1 MNYNEYIKDKLIS
14 LYLKNEKIGFSLTN
28 KDTLLFLN
36 DFIVNIKPY
45 DYSLSD
51 ALSKIAKR
59 LDKDKKL
66 NNLLGERFLSELEN
80 LKDKH
85 VLNVFQKQNS
95 IEPPQITTKQKE
107 ELLEKYT
114 EVAKQY
120 GLKEFY
126 YSLDP
131 LLKPEENFNKAL
143 FLLNK
148 TKLELNK
155 LQQALDLKEHYKIG
169 NGILSIQV
177 NSQQRTK
184 DNGDYDFLSNT
195 IRLKDENSTFPL
207 IHEYV
212 HFIDKTTASLI
223 LTGKTT
229 QQLYES
235 ENSIDLNFV
244 EHNSKE
250 YAEAQ
255 KNRKYTENEIK
266 ELFDMSIFNQVDYKK
281 DKFPWINF
289 KQLILTS
296 IFNKEINQ
304 NKYIQEIFNQNI
316 PKEDS
321 NNKFKEIIFEW
332 IEDENYPNISRLK
345 KDIDN
350 IFDNKKI
357 NFNGYSPEE
366 IEVLGKTKLFKENQL
381 EDNYFMKSSKLF
393 DLNNSRLANQSII
406 IPSSNIEFVNSQIN
420 QYYQT
425 QKEMLARTIEQTLKE
440 DKHEQLSDRL
450 TTPQLSQEE
459 TQKFFEII
467 KSWQNITHEL
477 LEQQKQQKQQ
487 NTFTNVQ
494 KVIHKFRSYG
504 SKELEKEL
512 KFK

>member
-14 LYLKNEKIGFSLTN
+14 LYFKNEKVGFSLTN
-28 KDTLLFLN
+28 KNTFLFLN

-51 ALSKIAKR
+51 ALSKIAEK
-59 LDKDKKL
+59 LEEDKKL
-66 NNLLGERFLSELEN
+66 KSLVGDDFLFELDN
-80 LKDKH
+80 LKETKA
-85 VLNVFQKQNS
+85 LNDFRNQTPIKLSS
-95 IEPPQITTKQKE
+95 ITVKQKE
-107 ELLEKYT
+107 ELIEKYT
-114 EVAKQY
+114 EVAKHY

-143 FLLNK
+143 LLLDK

-155 LQQALDLKEHYKIG
+155 LQQELDINEPYKIG
-169 NGILSIQV
+169 NNILSIQL
-177 NSQQRTK
+177 NSQEETE
-184 DNGDYDFLSNT
+184 DNGYYDFLSNT

-212 HFIDKTTASLI
+212 HFIDKTTASLL

-229 QQLYES
+229 QQLYEIN
-235 ENSIDLNFV
+235 EKNNIDIQFLDR
-244 EHNSKE
+244 NSKE

-255 KNRKYTENEIK
+255 KNRKYTDTELK
-266 ELFDMSIFNQVDYKK
+266 ELFDMSIFNKVDYKK

-289 KQLILTS
+289 KKLILTS

-316 PKEDS
+316 TKEDS

-477 LEQQKQQKQQ
+477 LEQQKQQ

-494 KVIHKFRSYG
+494 KVINKFRSYG